1 MTAMRTGG
9 TDTADNSAALAYGR
23 VVVGLL
29 PHLAIFVTQPEPPS
43 GPAGARP
50 LRRARG
56 IAFMCAAAL
65 AFTIVDAL
73 VKWLTT
79 SYPTMELV
87 FFRGL
92 FAFIPIL
99 ALVARSG
106 GVSAVRTYRPAAH
119 MLRSTFAL
127 VAMMTSFFAFTHM
140 PLADVIA
147 IGFSAPLFVT
157 GLSVLLLGEKVGIR
171 RWSAVLVGFVGVL
184 IMVRPGGAIGWPAWA
199 ALLAALCMA
208 GSAIVIRT
216 MSDTERSVTIV
227 FYNTLTIMS
236 AGAITLPFTWV
247 TPAAADWPALVAL
260 GVCGGVGQLC
270 LTEAYRSAPVSVVAP
285 FNYSAILWATLFGFA
300 IWGDVP
306 NLPLIAG
313 AALVISSVLYL
324 LHRETVVKRHTH
336 PS

>member
-1 MTAMRTGG
+1 M
-9 TDTADNSAALAYGR
+9 
-23 VVVGLL
+23 
-29 PHLAIFVTQPEPPS
+29 H
-43 GPAGARP
+43 
-50 LRRARG
+50 RARG

-65 AFTIVDAL
+65 AFTMVDAL
-73 VKWLTT
+73 VKWL
-79 SYPTMELV
+79 SVRYPTTELV

-99 ALVARSG
+99 ALVARGG
-106 GVSAVRTYRPAAH
+106 GVSAIYTRRPLAH

-127 VAMMTSFFAFTHM
+127 VAMLASFFAFSHM

-171 RWSAVLVGFVGVL
+171 RWSAVLIGFVGVL
-184 IMVRPGGAIGWPAWA
+184 IMVRPGSAIGWPAWA
-199 ALLAALCMA
+199 ALLAALCIA

-227 FYNTLTIMS
+227 FYNTLTVM
-236 AGAITLPFTWV
+236 AVGAVTLPFAWA
-247 TPAAADWPALVAL
+247 TPALADWPALVAL
-260 GVCGGVGQLC
+260 GICGGVGQLC
-270 LTEAYRSAPVSVVAP
+270 LTESYRSAPVSVVVP

-306 NLPLIAG
+306 DLPLIVG
-313 AALVISSVLYL
+313 AALVIGSVLYL
-324 LHRETVVKRHTH
+324 LHRESIVKRNPR

>member
-1 MTAMRTGG
+1 M
-9 TDTADNSAALAYGR
+9 
-23 VVVGLL
+23 
-29 PHLAIFVTQPEPPS
+29 
-43 GPAGARP
+43 
-50 LRRARG
+50 RRARG
-56 IAFMCAAAL
+56 VAFMCAAAL
-65 AFTIVDAL
+65 AFTVVDAL
-73 VKWLTT
+73 VKWLSTR
-79 SYPTMELV
+79 YPTTELV

-99 ALVARSG
+99 TLVARSG
-106 GVSAVRTYRPAAH
+106 GVSAVYTHRPAAH
-119 MLRSTFAL
+119 MLRSTFAV
-127 VAMMTSFFAFTHM
+127 VAMLASFFAFSHM

-171 RWSAVLVGFVGVL
+171 RWSAVLVGFIGVL
-184 IMVRPGGAIGWPAWA
+184 IMVRPGSAIGWPAWA
-199 ALLAALCMA
+199 ALVAAMCIA

-236 AGAITLPFTWV
+236 VGALMLPFAWV
-247 TPAAADWPALVAL
+247 SPAPIHWSALIAL
-260 GVCGGVGQLC
+260 GVSGGIGQLC
-270 LTEAYRSAPVSVVAP
+270 LTESYRSAPVSVVVP

-306 NLPLIAG
+306 DIPLIAG
-313 AALVISSVLYL
+313 AVLVIGSVLYL
-324 LHRETVVKRHTH
+324 LHRESVVKQNLR